1 MEQLPVYT
9 SLSYASNA
17 DCQEGTDPL
26 HNFSFIICNFIHN
39 NYSFNT
45 DINWGLAVNSL
56 ISVQRIKSLNKKI
69 TS

>member
-1 MEQLPVYT
+1 MEQLPAYT

-39 NYSFNT
+39 NYSFKT
-45 DINWGLAVNSL
+45 DIN
-56 ISVQRIKSLNKKI
+56 
-69 TS
+69 